1 MHKNPFKIAVLVS
14 GSGSN
19 LQVLIDLQDKLGI
32 KIVAVIS
39 NKACAYALTRASNAG
54 INTFVI
60 DKDSQ
65 GQRYSRQA
73 FEEQALSI
81 LQSHRPNLVVLAG
94 FMKILTPFFVE
105 GVSMLGVPTINLH
118 PSLLPAYKGL
128 DTHAR
133 VIKAGERHHGCSV
146 HLVNAELDAGKLIA
160 QSVLGVHPNDTPDTL
175 QMRVHAL
182 EHKLLPM
189 VVGLYASNAIDFLPL
204 PLVLWDNQKP

>member
-65 GQRYSRQA
+65 GQRYSRQT
-73 FEEQALSI
+73 FEEPEYFPK
-81 LQSHRPNLVVLAG
+81 SHVVLAG